1 VAKKELILSDK
12 LAPMRRGMTYSHAI
26 KVGNTIYVSGQVA
39 RDKDYRICHKRDFL
53 GQIDMVFQ
61 NMKDVLEVAG
71 ATMQD
76 VVKLNFFCRHLWDLR
91 LMGPAFE
98 KYFGDHVPT
107 MTAVEIVQ
115 LWHPHLLVECEAV
128 AVVGEDQVIIDGK
141 EIKGKKYGKP
151 YKVPGEKFRFQSD

>member
-91 LMGPAFE
+91 LMGPAFD

-128 AVVGEDQVIIDGK
+128 AVVGEDQLIIDGK

-151 YKVPGEKFRFQSD
+151 YKVPGEKFRFDSD